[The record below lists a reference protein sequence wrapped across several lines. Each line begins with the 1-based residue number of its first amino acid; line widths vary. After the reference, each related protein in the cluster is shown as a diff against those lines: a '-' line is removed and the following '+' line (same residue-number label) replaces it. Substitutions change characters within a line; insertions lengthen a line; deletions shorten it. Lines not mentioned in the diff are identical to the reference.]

1 MDPTRQRLFPG
12 LFFIDAV
19 LEAADTKA
27 EMSRRITV
35 QYLQRAAMAGIL
47 IGTFYLAYFAVSAVF
62 AGIPALGDGGPGL
75 GRAVGAFVF
84 GWALVFIYFTKS
96 ELLTSNMMVT
106 SIAFYHRR
114 LRPMHGLLLL
124 ALCYLGN
131 AIGGLL
137 LGIMARYSTLTAGHV
152 EEKMLA
158 AVEVKLGYMATA
170 SGMGDLFVRAILC
183 NLMINVAMLLVYNGF
198 LKDSIT
204 MALAMVMS
212 VFIFAFLGLEHS
224 VANTILF
231 TIVGFGPGIDV
242 WPAVGNVAIALVG
255 NFIGGGV
262 LIGMYYAH
270 VNDGRWLDGRRGAAQ
285 PSQEL
290 AGQVPPGA

>member
-1 MDPTRQRLFPG
+1 MSNLGVDPSRQRLFPG

-27 EMSRRITV
+27 EMSRRITL

-47 IGTFYLAYFAVSAVF
+47 IGLFYVAYFTVLSVF
-62 AGIPALGDGGPGL
+62 DSIPALGEGGYGL
-75 GRAVGAFVF
+75 GKAVGAFVF
-84 GWALVFIYFTKS
+84 GWALVFIYYTKS
-96 ELLTSNMMVT
+96 ELLTSNMMVS
-106 SIAFYHRR
+106 SIAVYHRR
-114 LRPMHGLLLL
+114 LGHLRGLMLLGLCFLGNALGGLLL
-124 ALCYLGN
+124 AL
-131 AIGGLL
+131 
-137 LGIMARYSTLTAGHV
+137 MARYSTLTAGHV

-158 AVEVKLGYMATA
+158 AVEIKLGYVSSL

-204 MALAMVMS
+204 MALTMVMS

-242 WPAVGNVAIALVG
+242 WPAIGNVAIALLG

-262 LIGMYYAH
+262 LIGIYYAY
-270 VNDGRWLDGRRGAAQ
+270 VNDQRHLDDRQ
-285 PSQEL
+285 PTASH
-290 AGQVPPGA
+290 

>member
-1 MDPTRQRLFPG
+1 MDPSRQRLFPG

-27 EMSRRITV
+27 EMSSRITL

-47 IGTFYLAYFAVSAVF
+47 IGLFYMAYFTVLSVF
-62 AGIPALGDGGPGL
+62 DSIESLGEGGYGL
-75 GRAVGAFVF
+75 GKAVGAFVF
-84 GWALVFIYFTKS
+84 GWALVFIYYTKS

-106 SIAFYHRR
+106 SIAVYHRR
-114 LRPMHGLLLL
+114 LGQRRGLMLLV
-124 ALCYLGN
+124 LCFLGN

-137 LGIMARYSTLTAGHV
+137 LAIMARFSTLTAGHV
-152 EEKMLA
+152 GEKMLG
-158 AVEVKLGYMATA
+158 AVEIKLGYMTSV

-204 MALAMVMS
+204 MALTMVMS

-231 TIVGFGPGIDV
+231 TIVGFTQGIDV
-242 WPAVGNVAIALVG
+242 WRAMGNVAIALLG

-262 LIGMYYAH
+262 LIGIYYAY
-270 VNDGRWLDGRRGAAQ
+270 VNDDRRIGRRAD
-285 PSQEL
+285 
-290 AGQVPPGA
+290 